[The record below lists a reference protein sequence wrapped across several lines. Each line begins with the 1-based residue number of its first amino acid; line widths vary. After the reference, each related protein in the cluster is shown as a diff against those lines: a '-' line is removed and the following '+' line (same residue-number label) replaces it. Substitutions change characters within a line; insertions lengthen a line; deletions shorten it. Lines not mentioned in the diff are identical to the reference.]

1 MWLGDGNSTC
11 KGFTSRDIEFWKK
24 WVDKND
30 VEIVLYPHKFTYDD
44 YQISDPNLCR
54 PDIHYKIKSKFNIGY
69 NRSHPSPLKNILDK
83 YNLANNKFI
92 PDEYLYNDTE
102 TRLKLL
108 AGIIDTDGHVREN
121 GTSIEISQSIK
132 REKFIKQVFYLA
144 KTLGF
149 NSSIYPKDVKKNG
162 KIFKQFRVLI
172 SGYGINKIPTLLKH
186 KICHNPL
193 ERDCLNSKI
202 EIKPIGVGKYNGFII
217 DNNHRFLLGD
227 FTVTHNSGKAK
238 HSTNGRSIKGIKER
252 LTGKD
257 GLIRTN
263 LMGKRVEQS
272 GRTVIG
278 PDPTLKMGQLA
289 VPPEMAGN
297 LTVPVQVTNF
307 NQKMLTDIVNNGGA
321 NFVLKDNGNTRI
333 NLQNALFFRGTILN
347 HGDVIIRKD
356 KNGKENEIVVNNGKD
371 MLKPGDRLKR
381 NGEFLKD
388 LKYPEKRV
396 YHLNIGDIVERKL
409 IDGDILLLN
418 RQPTKL
424 LH

>member
-1 MWLGDGNSTC
+1 M
-11 KGFTSRDIEFWKK
+11 
-24 WVDKND
+24 
-30 VEIVLYPHKFTYDD
+30 
-44 YQISDPNLCR
+44 
-54 PDIHYKIKSKFNIGY
+54 
-69 NRSHPSPLKNILDK
+69 
-83 YNLANNKFI
+83 
-92 PDEYLYNDTE
+92 
-102 TRLKLL
+102 
-108 AGIIDTDGHVREN
+108 
-121 GTSIEISQSIK
+121 
-132 REKFIKQVFYLA
+132 
-144 KTLGF
+144 
-149 NSSIYPKDVKKNG
+149 
-162 KIFKQFRVLI
+162 
-172 SGYGINKIPTLLKH
+172 
-186 KICHNPL
+186 
-193 ERDCLNSKI
+193 
-202 EIKPIGVGKYNGFII
+202 
-217 DNNHRFLLGD
+217 
-227 FTVTHNSGKAK
+227 KAK

-278 PDPTLKMGQLA
+278 PDPTLKMGQIA
-289 VPPEMAGN
+289 VPPEMADN

-307 NQKMLTDIVNNGGA
+307 NQKYLTDIVNNGGA
-321 NFVLKDNGNTRI
+321 NYVLKDNGNTRI

-347 HGDVIIRKD
+347 HGDVIIKKD
-356 KNGKENEIVVNNGKD
+356 ENGNDTEIVVNNGKD

-381 NGEFLKD
+381 SGEFIKD